1 MHYYN
6 NLELVGTITGDP
18 QFEYEC
24 LGESFYRSKIKIK
37 RLSDNCDELP
47 IIYSERLTGDIFSGS
62 RIRIIGEFRS
72 RNIMTNG
79 KSKLDL
85 YVFAKQVDL
94 ADDLPDLNHI
104 EVEGYFC
111 KEPNY
116 RLTPL
121 NREICDIL
129 VAVKRRK
136 NKSDYLPGI
145 VWGRN
150 ANFCKNLPLGTK
162 VTLGGRVQSRIYY
175 KKDMKTEALIPH
187 LAYEISCSSIQVV
200 RGEE

>member
-6 NLELVGTITGDP
+6 NLELVGTIIEDP

-47 IIYSERLTGDIFSGS
+47 IIYSERVTGDIFSGS
-62 RIRIIGEFRS
+62 KVRIIGEFRS
-72 RNIMTNG
+72 RNIMANG

-129 VAVKRRK
+129 VAVNRRK